1 MGIQTANTAGNSAA
15 YYLGRIAW
23 KLFRT
28 VLMISLTFVVL
39 YPLLYM
45 VSMAFRP
52 AADVYNPQI
61 VWLPTRLTM
70 ENVKMAI
77 KGLEYWTLLERT
89 ALLSLSASV
98 IQVLVCS
105 TVGYGF
111 GRFRFRG
118 QSLMLVVIF
127 LSIIIPQQIIALPT
141 YLNFNSL
148 DFFGI
153 IHAVTGKPSTINLL
167 GNPLLFC
174 ILAFFGQGI
183 RSGLILLIFRQFYA
197 SMPDELE
204 SAAMVDGAGFLRTYL
219 QIMLPNARNIFLV
232 TFLFSLV
239 WYWNDYFLT
248 SIYIGDLPT
257 LAVRISALRPSFEKV
272 IGSNAFDSYYMVVIE
287 QASCLLMILPVLL
300 LYIFTQRY
308 FTEGIEK
315 SGIVG

>member
-1 MGIQTANTAGNSAA
+1 MDARLANTAGNSIS

-23 KLFRT
+23 RLFRT
-28 VLMISLTFVVL
+28 VLMISMTFVVL

-45 VSMAFRP
+45 ISMAFRP

-61 VWLPTRLTM
+61 VWIPTRLTLD
-70 ENVKMAI
+70 NIKMAVD
-77 KGLEYWTLLERT
+77 GLEYWTLLGRT
-89 ALLSLSASV
+89 AFLSLSASV
-98 IQVLVCS
+98 IQVLIGS
-105 TVGYGF
+105 TVGYGL
-111 GRFRFRG
+111 GRFKFPGRT
-118 QSLMLVVIF
+118 LMLVVVL
-127 LSIIIPQQIIALPT
+127 LSIIVPQQIIALPT
-141 YLNFNSL
+141 YLNFNNL

-153 IHAVTGKPSTINLL
+153 IRAITGKPSPINLL

-204 SAAMVDGAGFLRTYL
+204 SAAMVDGAGFSRTYL
-219 QIMLPNARNIFLV
+219 QIMMPNARNIFLV
-232 TFLFSLV
+232 AFLFSLV

-248 SIYIGDLPT
+248 SIYIGDMPT
-257 LAVRISALRPSFEKV
+257 LAVRLSAIRSTMEKV
-272 IGSNAFDSYYMVVIE
+272 IGSEAFDSYYMVVIE
-287 QASCLLMILPVLL
+287 QSACLLMILPVLL